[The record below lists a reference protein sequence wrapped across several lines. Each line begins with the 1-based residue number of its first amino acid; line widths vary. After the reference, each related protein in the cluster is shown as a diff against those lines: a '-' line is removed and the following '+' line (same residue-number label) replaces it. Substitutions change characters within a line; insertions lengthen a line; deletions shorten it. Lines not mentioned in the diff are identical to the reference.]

1 MATDQER
8 MAQGLEVR
16 KQVLG
21 AEGVERTMSSV
32 DDYTRE
38 WQDYV
43 NRACWGETWTRT
55 GIDKKTR
62 SLLTLAILATL
73 GKTTELQ
80 SHTRGAFNNGA
91 TVDEIKDVFMHVA
104 VYCGVP
110 IAFDA
115 FRSTQQVVKDKT
127 GGS

>member
-21 AEGVERTMSSV
+21 AEGVERTMSAV

-62 SLLTLAILATL
+62 SLVTLALLAAL

-115 FRSTQQVVKDKT
+115 FRSTQPVVKEKM
-127 GGS
+127 GG